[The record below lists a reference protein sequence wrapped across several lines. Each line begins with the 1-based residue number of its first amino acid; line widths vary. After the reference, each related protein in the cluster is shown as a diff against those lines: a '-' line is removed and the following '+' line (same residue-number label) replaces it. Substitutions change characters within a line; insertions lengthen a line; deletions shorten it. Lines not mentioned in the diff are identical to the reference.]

1 MILVDIGR
9 GSLKHRYEIIGRV
22 GIISDASS
30 IIPEIVNCL
39 ARALQE
45 MQSFIQVL
53 RESGLARFIE
63 KQANSLLKNDSKF
76 AVAVTLLGYN
86 HGE

>member
-1 MILVDIGR
+1 
-9 GSLKHRYEIIGRV
+9 
-22 GIISDASS
+22 
-30 IIPEIVNCL
+30 
-39 ARALQE
+39 